1 MNYNSRKRHEETV
14 YVTPVEDDIDI
25 DDNCAKDE
33 KECNLINESTRVD
46 SSNGD
51 NANESVSEELSVD
64 ADDEDD
70 DPFAELFEEDDP
82 FAELFNEVDKNSCS
96 IENKDDIIT
105 EVDVSNLNKS
115 DDDDEDPFEEL
126 FKDI

>member
-1 MNYNSRKRHEETV
+1 MVKLAVDRLVRKQPNTQ
-14 YVTPVEDDIDI
+14 P
-25 DDNCAKDE
+25 K
-33 KECNLINESTRVD
+33 S
-46 SSNGD
+46 
-51 NANESVSEELSVD
+51 
-64 ADDEDD
+64 
-70 DPFAELFEEDDP
+70 
-82 FAELFNEVDKNSCS
+82 ELFNEVDKNSCS